1 MKRRNSI
8 FLSLMLIFSVACS
21 QLNVILGGG
30 GEAPVPAPLP
40 VQTEPTTNPLPLQPI
55 IEDDLA
61 MEDDAVADE
70 PVLVTGTIPFTSA
83 FFIDTV
89 SEPFVLL
96 QDQSGFVER
105 DASKPFALI
114 GQTIGPVELV
124 EDGLL
129 TYSLQLPAGPQGVLK
144 DVDQDG
150 EKDSGVMVFA
160 VAYWMNIW
168 GGPFLEEREGAG
180 WSTSYVSTATDP
192 DRGYEINGGHLII
205 WAPDGE
211 QSFPSGFGADGM
223 LFTEDDPI
231 QDVLAGYSIVDLNE
245 EPFRVYKEANAQIT
259 LIEGDLAVN
268 DYSTMS
274 LSDAFDTMF
283 AKVAVEYPFTVEK
296 NIDWQA
302 LYDKHAPIVSSAR
315 SEAELYRALQ
325 NFTYDIPDAHV
336 GLDFNEEVFFEDRGG
351 SFGMLLAEVS
361 GGPVIVSKVFPGYA
375 ADVAGIQAG
384 AEIITWDGQPVKAAL
399 DAVVPYLGPYSTAHS
414 KRLGQLLF
422 LTRMPVGENI
432 KITYKNP
439 NGAAETVSLYAG
451 IEYESL
457 FEALGYSNQY
467 LVELP
472 VEAEILESGIGYI
485 RINTF
490 ADDYTL
496 MVRLWERHIQS
507 FVDNE
512 VPALIL
518 DMRSNPGGIDLLA
531 MGFASYFFDEA
542 FSVSESLQYSELTGE
557 FEVTGASWVGTG
569 PIFYDGDVAVLIGP
583 NCASACEL
591 FANAL
596 TQESRAIMV
605 GSYPTNGAA
614 GGVRSGQYILPYGIS
629 MQFPTVRLQTMDGEV
644 LIEGEGVKPFI
655 VVPIT
660 AEGALG
666 VSDPVL
672 DAAVT
677 RLLRD

>member
-1 MKRRNSI
+1 MKHRVFII
-8 FLSLMLIFSVACS
+8 FGILLIFSVACS
-21 QLNVILGGG
+21 QLNAILGSGQ
-30 GEAPVPAPLP
+30 ETSAPVPVKVEPIP
-40 VQTEPTTNPLPLQPI
+40 TEPMPI
-55 IEDDLA
+55 PPISESD
-61 MEDDAVADE
+61 MEGDASTDE
-70 PVLVTGTIPFTSA
+70 PVLITGTIPFTSP
-83 FFIDTV
+83 FFMDTV
-89 SEPFVLL
+89 TEPFVLL

-105 DASKPFALI
+105 DGLKPFALS
-114 GQTIGPVELV
+114 GQTIGPVELT
-124 EDGLL
+124 EEGLM

-144 DVDQDG
+144 DVDPDG

-160 VAYWMNIW
+160 IAYWMNIW

-205 WAPDGE
+205 WAPDDE
-211 QSFPSGFGADGM
+211 QSFPSGYGADAK
-223 LFTEDDPI
+223 LFTEDDPV

-245 EPFRVYKEANAQIT
+245 EPFRVYKEAKPQIT

-268 DYSTMS
+268 DYSAMS
-274 LSDAFDTMF
+274 PGEAFDAMF
-283 AKVAVEYPFTVEK
+283 AKVSVEYPFTAEK

-302 LYDKHAPIVSSAR
+302 LYARHAPQVSAAKSKA
-315 SEAELYRALQ
+315 ALYRALQ

-336 GLDFNEEVFFEDRGG
+336 GLNFNEEVFFEEQGG
-351 SFGMLLAEVS
+351 SLGMLLVELS
-361 GGPVIVSKVFPGYA
+361 GGRVIVSKVIPGYA

-384 AEIITWDGQPVKAAL
+384 AEIITWDGQPVKQAL
-399 DAVVPYLGPYSTAHS
+399 DAVVPYLGPYSSKHS

-422 LTRMPVGENI
+422 LTRMPVGESV
-432 KITYKNP
+432 KVTFKNP
-439 NGAAETVSLYAG
+439 NGVVETVTLSAG

-457 FEALGYSNQY
+457 NEALGYTNQY

-472 VEAEILESGIGYI
+472 IEAEILDSGIGYI

-507 FVDNE
+507 FVENE

-518 DMRSNPGGIDLLA
+518 DMRNNAGGIDLLA
-531 MGFASYFFDEA
+531 MGFASYFFDKA
-542 FSVSESLQYSELTGE
+542 FYVSEALQYSELTGE
-557 FEVTGASWVGTG
+557 FEVTGASWVGAG
-569 PIFYDGDVAVLIGP
+569 PIFYEGDVAVLIGP

-591 FANAL
+591 FSNAM

-614 GGVRSGQYILPYGIS
+614 GGVGSGQFIMPYDIS
-629 MQFPTVRLQTMDGEV
+629 MQFPTVKLQTLDGKL

-655 VVPIT
+655 VVPVT

-666 VSDPVL
+666 ESDPVL

-677 RLLRD
+677 RLLRK